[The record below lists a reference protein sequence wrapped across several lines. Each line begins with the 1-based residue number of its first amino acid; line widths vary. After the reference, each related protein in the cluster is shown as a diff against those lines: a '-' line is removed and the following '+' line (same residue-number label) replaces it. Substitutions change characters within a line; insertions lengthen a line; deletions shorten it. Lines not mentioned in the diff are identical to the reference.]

1 MKRSSRHHLLGP
13 LALAL
18 LLSAT
23 PGCRKENYLD
33 PGYGCDTKQVKY
45 SLNNTPATLFYMSN
59 QYQQAWFLQ
68 IDYPNNV
75 IHQLKICNLDQA
87 SEVLKGVATTTT
99 IPVYAS
105 GDVKDFGP
113 NESIGITLGIV
124 LSGHVT
130 LTSLK
135 KQ

>member
-1 MKRSSRHHLLGP
+1 MKRRAHYLIRL

-18 LLSAT
+18 VLPAMLS
-23 PGCRKENYLD
+23 CRKKEYLD
-33 PGYGCDTKQVKY
+33 PGYGCDTKQVAY
-45 SLNNTPATLFYMSN
+45 SLNSTPATLFYMNS

-68 IDYPNNV
+68 VDYPNNGK
-75 IHQLKICNLDQA
+75 HLLRICNLDQA
-87 SEVLKGVATTTT
+87 RELLKGVTTSTT

-113 NESIGITLGIV
+113 DESIGITAGIV
-124 LSGHVT
+124 SSYHVT
-130 LTSLK
+130 LTSIT